1 MRFPYAPFI
10 PRICAGLLL
19 AFAATSML
27 SAEDVA
33 PVEHDY
39 VIHDYRFVSGASLP
53 EVRIHYTTL
62 GQVQRDAKGVV
73 RNAVLILH
81 GTGGT
86 GHQFL
91 TPNFAGVLFAR
102 GGLLDTTRYFIIL
115 PDNVGHGQSSKPSDG
130 LHAHFPNY
138 DYDDMVDLQHRLVRD
153 GLGINHLLL
162 VMGTSMGGMQTWMWG
177 ERWPDFM
184 DGLVPLASLPTQIAG
199 RNRVWRKMIIDD
211 IRNDPEWNHGE
222 YAHQPRCIVDAAHL
236 LMLLG
241 SAPLQWQK
249 EAPTRDE
256 ADRWLATQ
264 VSSRTA
270 KVDAND
276 MLYYIDASRS
286 YDPSPALE
294 RITAPLLAINSAD
307 DEINPPELGIMEKLI
322 PRLKHGRY
330 VLIPISD
337 QTRGHGS
344 HSWPALW
351 QAYLKEFLS
360 ALR

>member
-1 MRFPYAPFI
+1 MRIVTA
-10 PRICAGLLL
+10 LLL
-19 AFAATSML
+19 AFAAL
-27 SAEDVA
+27 PLAAADDLA

-39 VIHDYRFVSGASLP
+39 VVHDFRFASGESLP

-62 GQVQRDAKGVV
+62 GEPRRDGNGVV

-91 TPNFAGVLFAR
+91 TPNFAGVLFGP
-102 GGLLDTTRYFIIL
+102 GGLLDATRYFIIL
-115 PDNVGHGQSSKPSDG
+115 PDNVGHGHSSKPSDG
-130 LHAHFPNY
+130 LHARFPHY
-138 DYDDMVDLQHRLVRD
+138 DYDDMVELQHRLVHD
-153 GLGINHLLL
+153 GLGVNHLYL

-211 IRNDPEWNHGE
+211 IRNDPEWNGGE
-222 YAHQPRCIVDAAHL
+222 YTHQPRGIAAATHI
-236 LMLLG
+236 LMLVG

-249 EAPTRDE
+249 AAPTRDE
-256 ADRWLATQ
+256 ADRWLAAQLT
-264 VSSRTA
+264 SRTA
-270 KVDAND
+270 NVDAND
-276 MLYYIDASRS
+276 MLYYVEASRS

-307 DEINPPELGIMEKLI
+307 DEINPPELGIMEKLM
-322 PRLKHGRY
+322 PRVKHGRY

-337 QTRGHGS
+337 QTRGHGT
-344 HSWPALW
+344 HSWPAVW
-351 QAYLKEFLS
+351 QSHLKELMDRLPPGS
-360 ALR
+360 